1 MLDCAKDLSEMA
13 DERIKKGEIKSDE
26 YFLINVYDTT

>member
-1 MLDCAKDLSEMA
+1 MLDYAKDLSKMA

-26 YFLINVYDTT
+26 YCLINVYDAT